1 MDNYKIAIFHGD
13 NSVDINHGYQNG
25 EIEKFGERGEDAYHI
40 LEFIEKIK
48 QNYSDVPLLNGVKYT
63 FPAHIPACFFTML
76 GDPVFYNITPN
87 DKKYGKMGQFYFPNQ
102 INESQKQALIEFAK
116 EINLYQLM
124 VFYDIQIIDG
134 EVSWK
139 TKINIEKENNVEFIQ
154 KFLNQNYIE
163 ICEDKRKKGL

>member
-1 MDNYKIAIFHGD
+1 MVQY
-13 NSVDINHGYQNG
+13 
-25 EIEKFGERGEDAYHI
+25 
-40 LEFIEKIK
+40 
-48 QNYSDVPLLNGVKYT
+48 
-63 FPAHIPACFFTML
+63 
-76 GDPVFYNITPN
+76 
-87 DKKYGKMGQFYFPNQ
+87 YFPNQ